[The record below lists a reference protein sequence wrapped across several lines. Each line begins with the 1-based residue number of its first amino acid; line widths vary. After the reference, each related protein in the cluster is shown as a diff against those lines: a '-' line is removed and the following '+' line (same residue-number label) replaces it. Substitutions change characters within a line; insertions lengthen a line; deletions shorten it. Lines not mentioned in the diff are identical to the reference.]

1 MKRFSF
7 LLTLYMLTLGQTALA
22 QPCNCSAYLP
32 LKAKWEASGD
42 DSKTYILQL
51 RASSGKICLAKSFEW
66 QAIEYLEN
74 SVYDSADLYFRM
86 AENEYKQTACSDS
99 ILVNT
104 YRNWAQLYFVQSD
117 FGKAQEYSF
126 KLLKAAELS
135 GNPAEMGNCYTMIA
149 HLFNQ
154 TGQAE
159 KGVIYSRKAIP
170 LVSLVTDP
178 VKKSDLLYKL
188 SKRYLW
194 YYQDTKAKGSLDTS
208 EMFTVRQMEVAR
220 SINRKSALAA
230 GFNNLQ
236 GIAWERGDLKKAL
249 VYLDS
254 SFKYTDKENDDIVG
268 TNYFD
273 KADIYIELKD
283 YTNAARM
290 ADSALYYRQRDK
302 NPAYLADSYEIIARI
317 SLETGN
323 YRKAYDFREKSLAIT
338 DSIRNVEKTKEVSE
352 LEKKYSQEKNENKI
366 KDLARQKQVYLL
378 LALAGLLGLAV
389 LAFFIRQQSL
399 KNKQKILETEQ
410 RLNRARMNPHFFFNA
425 LASLQLHALEEND
438 GKTLASNISKFSH
451 IMRETLESTYKEYVT
466 VAQEKDFLEEYLT
479 LQSIRMPEKFASSIT
494 MAPAVE
500 PDDTILPSM
509 ILQPFVEN
517 SIEHG
522 FAGIDYTGQVD
533 IHFDQTPGELLIRIA
548 DNGKGLITGPKESN
562 EHISRASQIIKDR
575 IYLLNIKLKTKA
587 SFTIDNSKDGKGV
600 IVLIRLPLLY
610 KDNIRG

>member
-1 MKRFSF
+1 MKRVSF
-7 LLTLYMLTLGQTALA
+7 LLILYTLALLQPALA
-22 QPCNCSAYLP
+22 QTCDCPEFLP
-32 LKAKWEASGD
+32 LKAKWEAEGG
-42 DSKTYILQL
+42 DSKGYYSQL
-51 RASSGKICLAKSFEW
+51 RASANKFCVAKSYEW
-66 QAIEYLEN
+66 QAYDYMEASI
-74 SVYDSADLYFRM
+74 YDSSDFFYRE
-86 AENEYKQTACSDS
+86 AERLFKQTGCSDS
-99 ILVNT
+99 VLVRT
-104 YRNWAQLYFVQSD
+104 YKFWAQLYFIQSD

-135 GNPAEMGNCYTMIA
+135 GNPEEIGNCYTMIA
-149 HLFNQ
+149 HMFNQ

-159 KGVIYSRKAIP
+159 KGVVYSRKAIP
-170 LVSLVTDP
+170 YIKLLMNP

-208 EMFTVRQMEVAR
+208 EMFSYQQLEVAR
-220 SINRKSALAA
+220 SINRRSAIAA
-230 GFNNLQ
+230 AFNNFQ
-236 GIAWERGDLKKAL
+236 GVAWERGDLKKAL

-254 SFKYTDKENDDIVG
+254 SFKYTDLDKSDMAG

-283 YTNAARM
+283 YVNAARM
-290 ADSALYYRQRDK
+290 ADSALYYRIKDK
-302 NPAYLADSYEIIARI
+302 NPAYLAESYELIARI
-317 SLETGN
+317 GLETGD
-323 YRKAYDFREKSLAIT
+323 YKKAYDYKEKALAIT
-338 DSIRNVEKTKEVSE
+338 DSIRNVKKIKEVAE

-378 LALAGLLGLAV
+378 LAIAGLLGLAV
-389 LAFFIRQQSL
+389 LGFFIRQQSL

-425 LASLQLHALEEND
+425 LTSLQLHALEEND
-438 GKTLASNISKFSH
+438 GKTLAGNISKFSH

-466 VAQEKDFLEEYLT
+466 IAQEKDFLEEYME
-479 LQSIRMPEKFASSIT
+479 LQSIRIPGQFRFAVTYASTIEPE
-494 MAPAVE
+494 
-500 PDDTILPSM
+500 DTIIPSM

-533 IHFDQTPGELLIRIA
+533 IHFDQAPGELLVRIS
-548 DNGKGLITGPKESN
+548 DNGKGLLTGPKENN

-575 IYLLNIKLKTKA
+575 IYLLNVKLRTKA
-587 SFTIDNSKDGKGV
+587 SFSIDNNAQEKGV
-600 IVLIRLPLLY
+600 TVLIRLPLLY
-610 KDNIRG
+610 KDQVR